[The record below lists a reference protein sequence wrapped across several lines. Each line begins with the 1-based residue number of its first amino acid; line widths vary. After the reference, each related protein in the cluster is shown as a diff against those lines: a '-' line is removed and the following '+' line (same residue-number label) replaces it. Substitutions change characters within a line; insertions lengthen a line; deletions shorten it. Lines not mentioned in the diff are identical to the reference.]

1 MPEGS
6 KAGPAAAPTTE
17 PVSAPVAEPVGD
29 VVSELRHR
37 YDELTHSQKRIA
49 EAIVEDP
56 EFIAFATVDKVAAKL
71 GVSPST
77 VVRFAYR
84 IGLDGY
90 PDLQERVRTLVRT
103 QIRRS
108 AEISGNEASVTDH
121 LADSVFARSL
131 AHDAANL
138 RRTIL
143 GLTAR
148 DLDRAVEAL
157 LRAERLFVVGSLG
170 SYAAAHFAAVAFDR
184 LRGST
189 FALDGNDYEN
199 ATRLADLSE
208 RDALVI
214 FTFAPYARSALR
226 LVQLAK
232 GRKTPVIAI
241 TDTSISPVGQQVDIV
256 LCAVSSGVSTHN
268 SLIGAMAV
276 SNALINGLMLA
287 RSGRALE
294 RYDRVT
300 KLLNEWDLLVLKGD
314 D

>member
-1 MPEGS
+1 MLGGS
-6 KAGPAAAPTTE
+6 IAKPAAP
-17 PVSAPVAEPVGD
+17 PVAPGAEPPPD
-29 VVSELRHR
+29 VIAELRHR

-90 PDLQERVRTLVRT
+90 PDLQERVRTLVRS

-108 AEISGNEASVTDH
+108 TAISGDEASVADH

-131 AHDAANL
+131 VHDLANL
-138 RRTIL
+138 RRTIG
-143 GLTAR
+143 GLNLK
-148 DLDRAVEAL
+148 DLDRAVAAL
-157 LRAERLFVVGSLG
+157 DRAERLFVVGSLG
-170 SYAAAHFAAVAFDR
+170 SYAAAHFAAVALDR

-214 FTFAPYARSALR
+214 FTFAPYAKSALR
-226 LVQLAK
+226 LVRLAK
-232 GRKTPVIAI
+232 RRKTALIAI

-256 LCAVSSGVSTHN
+256 LPAVSSGVSTHN
-268 SLIGAMAV
+268 SLIGALAV
-276 SNALINGLMLA
+276 ANALINGLMVV
-287 RSGRALE
+287 RSGTALE
-294 RYDRVT
+294 RYDRT
-300 KLLNEWDLLVLKGD
+300 AKLLNEWDLLVLRGD
-314 D
+314 E